1 MNEKLNKALGQ
12 LEEDLKKLQS
22 ARKQVESV
30 IASNKEFVD
39 ATNGL
44 VKNTQSLVAAIK
56 ESAVKQFAEQ
66 LTASKNAVDKVVK
79 DGIGNIESSV
89 KKIDDANQK
98 LKETTETKVKEVSEL
113 ASKNIKDASNLAKNV
128 IGEQK
133 VANQEA
139 LSNFSKQLT
148 EIKNHLQNLFEQ
160 AKNNI
165 KQVNQTLEDNATNK
179 IAQLSN
185 LAKITIE
192 AQKQENLK
200 TLNHI
205 LETHN
210 QIKQLMGQLLNL
222 DLPNTLKSLNANL
235 EKWQQ
240 VSNQQFKTTKTIQ
253 ISTLAAIGVFGI
265 VIVLKLFGI
274 I

>member
-1 MNEKLNKALGQ
+1 MNENLNKALGQ
-12 LEEDLKKLQS
+12 LEEDLKKMQS

-39 ATNGL
+39 ATSGL
-44 VKNTQSLVAAIK
+44 VTNTQSLV
-56 ESAVKQFAEQ
+56 
-66 LTASKNAVDKVVK
+66 
-79 DGIGNIESSV
+79 G
-89 KKIDDANQK
+89 K

-113 ASKNIKDASNLAKNV
+113 ASKNIKDTSNLAK
-128 IGEQK
+128 
-133 VANQEA
+133 
-139 LSNFSKQLT
+139 T
-148 EIKNHLQNLFEQ
+148 
-160 AKNNI
+160 
-165 KQVNQTLEDNATNK
+165 
-179 IAQLSN
+179 
-185 LAKITIE
+185 TIE
-192 AQKQENLK
+192 DQRQENLK

-253 ISTLAAIGVFGI
+253 ISTLVAVGVFGI
-265 VIVLKLFGI
+265 AIVLKLSGI